1 VFLTVLS
8 VSRIVSLSSIAAAL
22 SLPLLMLGWFSS
34 NGMGLRWPYLIL
46 ALLTSVLVIVRHK
59 TNIQR
64 LLKGNEPTIGTGT
77 KKQGN

>member
-1 VFLTVLS
+1 
-8 VSRIVSLSSIAAAL
+8 
-22 SLPLLMLGWFSS
+22 
-34 NGMGLRWPYLIL
+34 
-46 ALLTSVLVIVRHK
+46 VRHK